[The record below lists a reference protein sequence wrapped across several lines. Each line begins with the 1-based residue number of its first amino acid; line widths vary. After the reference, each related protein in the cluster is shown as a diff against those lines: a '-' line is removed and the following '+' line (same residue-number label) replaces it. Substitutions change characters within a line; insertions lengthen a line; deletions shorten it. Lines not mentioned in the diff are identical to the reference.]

1 MEVTRVKIDKYTP
14 DEPMKANC
22 TVVLDNSLCIH
33 QIHVIEGKNGLFIAF
48 PNTGDMKLYRKSKR
62 FVSIAHPCTCLL
74 YYTLHFAILAAY
86 LFFNLSMHFLALFGR
101 K

>member
-62 FVSIAHPCTCLL
+62 FVSIAHPCNDELR
-74 YYTLHFAILAAY
+74 
-86 LFFNLSMHFLALFGR
+86 R
-101 K
+101 KISDAVLEEYNKIV